1 MKLKPSRPPSSK
13 SHGEII
19 LPAPCWKGRRLVN
32 VVLNQRSDN
41 DFLFII
47 VLHFLSST
55 FVEEKKSWQ
64 KQQFITRVKWQRCF
78 SPFPFLEVE
87 KSKENILEEG
97 EELNI
102 IGVFLS
108 SEDTFVLQ
116 IELYSPLP
124 KKRYV
129 KVLNPG
135 NSERDLILKQGFI
148 QVIKIK

>member
-1 MKLKPSRPPSSK
+1 M
-13 SHGEII
+13 
-19 LPAPCWKGRRLVN
+19 
-32 VVLNQRSDN
+32 
-41 DFLFII
+41 
-47 VLHFLSST
+47 
-55 FVEEKKSWQ
+55 
-64 KQQFITRVKWQRCF
+64 
-78 SPFPFLEVE
+78 E
-87 KSKENILEEG
+87 KSKENILKEG

-135 NSERDLILKQGFI
+135 NSERDLILK
-148 QVIKIK
+148 